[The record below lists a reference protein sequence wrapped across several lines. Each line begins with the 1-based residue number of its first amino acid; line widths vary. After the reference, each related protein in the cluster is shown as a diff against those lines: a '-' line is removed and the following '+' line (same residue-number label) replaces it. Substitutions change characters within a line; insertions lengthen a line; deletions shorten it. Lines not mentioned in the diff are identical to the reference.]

1 MDELIATYIENTFHP
16 ELVDTIHRAFALMD
30 SFQLPDYET
39 AFINLLMVEDLEMSQ
54 NVQDHF
60 TTILHQKLDELLH
73 AHLIKPMEASHLHE
87 KVGLLTALFNVQHLS
102 DYTSII
108 HTLEASYDDGE
119 RLAEILSHCC
129 ELTPLAIENMIDD
142 FNPSILETL
151 KQYVYALEKDNN
163 IVLTDQ
169 ALLERKI
176 IQNLRL
182 FKEFIKND
190 AKPVTPLGLFMLES
204 DAMVG
209 QDLEL
214 YVPFVD
220 AQLKHTDYPK
230 LAVDVFSLL
239 LLTEKGYLNPLGEFK
254 KCSGWLLDD
263 LTAIT
268 KVDPLI
274 VSLSSAFEKFKHVKA
289 VEAENV

>member
-1 MDELIATYIENTFHP
+1 MDELIASYIENTFHP
-16 ELVDTIHRAFALMD
+16 DLNDTIHRAFALME
-30 SFQLPDYET
+30 SFELPDYESE
-39 AFINLLMVEDLEMSQ
+39 FVDLLMVADTELPQ

-60 TTILHQKLDELLH
+60 TTILHKKLDEILH
-73 AHLIKPMEASHLHE
+73 AHLIKPLEATHLHE
-87 KVGLLTALFNVQHLS
+87 KVGLLTALFNVQHMA

-108 HTLEASYDDGE
+108 HTLEASYDDIE
-119 RLAEILSHCC
+119 RLSEVLSHCC
-129 ELTPLAIENMIDD
+129 ELTPLAIENIIDE
-142 FNPSILETL
+142 FNPSILDTL
-151 KQYVYALEKDNN
+151 KQYVYGIEQDTNT
-163 IVLTDQ
+163 VLTDQ

-182 FKEFIKND
+182 FKEFVKND
-190 AKPVTPLGLFMLES
+190 KEPVTPLGLFMLES

-220 AQLKHTDYPK
+220 AQLKHTNYPK

-263 LTAIT
+263 LTAIS

-274 VSLSSAFEKFKHVKA
+274 VSLSSAFEKFKHMKA
-289 VEAENV
+289 SEAENT